1 VSARSVLAGSSAAL
15 ALALTGGLAL
25 LGALALHG
33 TGLLAV
39 ALAAVPA
46 ACLGAGVAHRSAGGR
61 ASRATVEGAC
71 RAAAGTVAVLLGC
84 SGAVVL
90 AGAAAPGVVVAWAG
104 AVVLAWWLRRPGHPR
119 GAGAGRTATGGAA
132 GRRPWVPPVPP
143 AAPPVRAVDPAD
155 RRNRHPSAR
164 TAGMPPPG
172 PLHPPVDVPGRPPGT
187 APGLAGLSTGAL
199 GREWLRSAA
208 ALESGGDAESRA
220 QLVQWRREALDELE
234 RRDPAGFA
242 RWLAAGATVDS
253 DPAQYVRGDSSAGSG
268 AN

>member
-1 VSARSVLAGSSAAL
+1 MSARRVLAGSSTAL
-15 ALALTGGLAL
+15 AVALTGGLAL
-25 LGALALHG
+25 LGVLSLRG

-39 ALAAVPA
+39 GLAAVPA
-46 ACLGAGVAHRSAGGR
+46 GCLGAGVVHRSGGGR
-61 ASRATVEGAC
+61 APRATVEGAW

-90 AGAAAPGVVVAWAG
+90 AGAAAPGVVLAWVG
-104 AVVLAWWLRRPGHPR
+104 AVALAWRLRRPDHRR
-119 GAGAGRTATGGAA
+119 GAAAGPMTGSGAA
-132 GRRPWVPPVPP
+132 RRPPVPP
-143 AAPPVRAVDPAD
+143 VRPGLPPVRPAAPAD
-155 RRNRHPSAR
+155 RRNRHPSSR
-164 TAGMPPPG
+164 TAGVPPTG
-172 PLHPPVDVPGRPPGT
+172 PPHRPVDVPGPLPGAAT
-187 APGLAGLSTGAL
+187 GLAGLSTGAL
-199 GREWLRSAA
+199 GREWLRTAA
-208 ALESGGDAESRA
+208 ALESAGGAEARS